1 MRSSEGS
8 QSITRC
14 AASAFCTIGKPAVE
28 TDDGQ
33 SWSGLATC
41 YEGLGDLGK
50 ALEFET
56 MAAHLTT
63 DADTWR
69 NLAEKSKC
77 AIVI

>member
-1 MRSSEGS
+1 M
-8 QSITRC
+8 
-14 AASAFCTIGKPAVE
+14 IGTPAVE
-28 TDDGQ
+28 TNLGQ

-41 YEGLGDLGK
+41 YEALGDVGK
-50 ALEFET
+50 ALEIEI

-77 AIVI
+77 AIVTEFKSYSHVSLT